1 MILAAFSSS
10 CNWTAACAFLRSAHH
25 HGSLAPEVF
34 AFGDKRGRMTVI
46 HAKTAPQPTVDV
58 ASNKEWRVDRAASS
72 NVIPFSKGAA
82 KAKSEDESFS
92 YL

>member
-1 MILAAFSSS
+1 M
-10 CNWTAACAFLRSAHH
+10 
-25 HGSLAPEVF
+25 
-34 AFGDKRGRMTVI
+34 I